1 MRHKSPTTMRTNNKT
16 NELANTQETLRQPE
30 RERGRWKRQ
39 KGDQER
45 DTREREIVQC
55 APIACVDCNTKLENR
70 PERDRERK
78 RAEERE
84 RSKDKRYALRS

>member
-30 RERGRWKRQ
+30 RGRWEGQ

-45 DTREREIVQC
+45 DTTVRERE
-55 APIACVDCNTKLENR
+55 R
-70 PERDRERK
+70 ERDRSMCPDCVR
-78 RAEERE
+78 
-84 RSKDKRYALRS
+84 